1 MEITTCCFLRT
12 VCLLIFVWL
21 ISLTNVT
28 VDKTIKLWKI
38 CAKSFYES
46 RAVNSYRNDKQILFP
61 IIRSDQSQRFEEC
74 DEKLLSEKVEYLQAV
89 NKRTFANAHAY
100 HINSL
105 SVNNDQESFISSD
118 DLRINLWKLENCDVT
133 FSKYFF
139 FVAMILL
146 QS

>member
-1 MEITTCCFLRT
+1 
-12 VCLLIFVWL
+12 
-21 ISLTNVT
+21 
-28 VDKTIKLWKI
+28 LWKI